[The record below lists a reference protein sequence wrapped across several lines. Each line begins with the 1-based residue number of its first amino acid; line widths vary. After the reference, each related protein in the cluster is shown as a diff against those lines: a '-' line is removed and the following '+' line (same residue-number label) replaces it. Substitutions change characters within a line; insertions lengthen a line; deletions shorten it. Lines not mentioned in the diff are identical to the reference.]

1 MSNPWRW
8 LYLLLIFLFVPTLT
22 AESLKIYVRNREVQG
37 HRLGSDVYLQRE
49 QLGQLFLPEELT
61 QIHWQDDGKASI
73 GGDPSPPGQGLS
85 LNWLAPKL
93 GFTRRASSGIVDW
106 VKIQPLDLSTSVA
119 LSPEV
124 SQRRPEYREAGRRLQ
139 QIVRQLPPAGDPAMQ
154 ARVERIGNA
163 VAQASPLRDIVW
175 NFVVVRMPGPN
186 AACTGEGHVFV
197 TDSLLQMGVSDD
209 ELAGVLGHEIAHGVR
224 RHVFRRSDLLQD
236 ITRLLK
242 DFQFIQ
248 SRIDAGENSLKLKS
262 EAENYSRR
270 RDHLQYKFDH
280 ERFYTRVDEEEA
292 DVLGMRYAV
301 TAGFSAEGLGDCLK
315 RLEGLRVQQF
325 GTAVLEDDMSH
336 PPTKRR
342 LEILLRARRNAGF

>member
-1 MSNPWRW
+1 MSRPFRW
-8 LYLLLIFLFVPTLT
+8 LCWLLILWFVPTLT

-37 HRLGSDVYLQRE
+37 RRLGGDVYLQKD
-49 QLGQLFLPEELT
+49 QLSQFFSPEELN

-73 GGDPSPPGQGLS
+73 GGDFSPPGQGLS

-93 GFTRRASSGIVDW
+93 GFTRRVSSGIIDW
-106 VKIQPLDLSTSVA
+106 VKLQPHEPSSTAA
-119 LSPEV
+119 LSPEI

-139 QIVRQLPPAGDPAMQ
+139 QIVQQLPPASDRALQ

-163 VAQASPLRDIVW
+163 VAQASPLRDITW
-175 NFVVVRMPGPN
+175 NFVVVHMPSPN

-197 TDSLLQMGVSDD
+197 TDSLLQMGVSDN

-236 ITRLLK
+236 IMRLLK
-242 DFQFIQ
+242 DFQSIQ
-248 SRIDAGENSLKLKS
+248 TRIDSGENSLKLKA

-301 TAGFSAEGLGDCLK
+301 TAGFSPEGLGDCLK

-325 GTAVLEDDMSH
+325 GTAVLDDDMSH